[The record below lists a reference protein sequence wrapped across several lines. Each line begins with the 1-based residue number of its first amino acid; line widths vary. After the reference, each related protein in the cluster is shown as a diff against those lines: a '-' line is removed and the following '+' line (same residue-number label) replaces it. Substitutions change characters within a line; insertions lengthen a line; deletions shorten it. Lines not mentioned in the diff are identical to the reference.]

1 MTDPGEVAAAFDGTR
16 LAGLPVTHGL
26 DGTLEVSNIDPA
38 GLLEAWRAAH
48 ASVPLTGR
56 WPVLIPTD
64 PDDDV
69 LSDPDPE
76 PDPIH
81 PPADE
86 LAELDRVARTIDPW
100 PFFVKGPP
108 EVCTVDRASFF
119 GRGPGVFFGRGPGV
133 DLTAELE
140 RHVAFPAPES
150 VIQRW
155 MFDRVSADPD
165 LVAEVRRH
173 NRYAVRTDCWF
184 VPKAVA
190 MLLLPTASPWLA
202 PAWVEYF
209 RAAGHDRELAAALW
223 QWHHRW
229 DAHLVACW
237 DTMLQF
243 VVHRPPALGDAAFE
257 LAGQLLDVATHL
269 EMHQWELATVLPDG
283 TAWFLHSRP

>member
-1 MTDPGEVAAAFDGTR
+1 MTDPAEVAAAFDGTG

-26 DGTLEVSNIDPA
+26 DGTLVVADIDPA

-48 ASVPLTGR
+48 ALVPLTGR
-56 WPVLIPTD
+56 WPILIATD
-64 PDDDV
+64 PDDD
-69 LSDPDPE
+69 LLCDPDPE

-108 EVCTVDRASFF
+108 RLCTADQAGFI
-119 GRGPGVFFGRGPGV
+119 GRGSGM

-140 RHVAFPAPES
+140 RHVTFPAPES
-150 VIQRW
+150 VVQRW
-155 MFDRVSADPD
+155 MFDRVGADPD

-173 NRYAVRTDCWF
+173 TRYAVRTDRWF

-202 PAWVEYF
+202 PAWVEYA
-209 RAAGHDRELAAALW
+209 RAPGHDRELAAALW

-229 DAHLVACW
+229 DARLVACW

-243 VVHRPPALGDAAFE
+243 VVDRSPGPGEAAFE